1 MTKAQKEA
9 ASKLNPR
16 QKKFAEEYVKT
27 GNALQSAIKAGYKE
41 STAKTQGR
49 RLLESVG
56 ISRYIKALTTSEEK
70 ESRETIADAKEIMQY
85 FTRVMRGEE
94 KDQFGLEAPLSER
107 TKAAQELA
115 KRKVDVGAVEAKVTI
130 INDIPRVND
139 GK

>member
-1 MTKAQKEA
+1 MTKEQRE
-9 ASKLNPR
+9 ASKKLSPR
-16 QKKFAEEYVKT
+16 QKKFAEEYAKT

-115 KRKVDVGAVEAKVTI
+115 KRKVDVGAVEARVTI
-130 INDIPRVND
+130 VNDIPR
-139 GK
+139 G

>member
-9 ASKLNPR
+9 VKGLNPK
-16 QKKFAEEYVKT
+16 QKKFAEEYAKT
-27 GNALQSAIKAGYKE
+27 GNAFQSAVKAGYKE

-56 ISRYIKALTTSEEK
+56 ISRYIRALTTSEEK
-70 ESRETIADAKEIMQY
+70 ESKKTIADAQEIMQY

-115 KRKVDVGAVEAKVTI
+115 KRKVDTGAVEAKVVI
-130 INDIPRVND
+130 VNDIP
-139 GK
+139 KPKK